1 MKVLILGAGAQGCA
15 VAFDLCRRSEIS
27 SVTLADVEI
36 DELPAFLDPFRG
48 DRLTAGTLDA
58 RDEGTLA
65 DAMEGMD
72 AVASALP
79 HQFNLVAARLA
90 VEAGAHFCDLGGET
104 AIVEEQRE
112 LDGAAR
118 DAGVSVIPDCGLAP
132 GLVNILAQA
141 GIDSLDETEAVR
153 IWVGGIPRHPKPPLN
168 YGVVFSLEGVLNN
181 YSTDAL
187 VLEEGELKRVP
198 ALSGVEILEF
208 PEPAGELEGFYT
220 GGGISTLPLRHEGR
234 IRTMSY
240 KTLRY
245 PGHAAIMRAIRDL
258 GLLDTVPVEVRAAEG
273 EGIGEG
279 RSEGVARIVPRDVF
293 VDLAGPRLRDPSRKD
308 LVVARVSVRGMK
320 DGMEKTIRWDL
331 MDHYDDELE
340 MTAMMRVT
348 GFSLA
353 VTALMQLD
361 GRIDVTGVRTPD
373 ECVPVDPFLGALAE
387 RGVHVER
394 TDY

>member
-1 MKVLILGAGAQGCA
+1 MNALILGAGAQGCA

-27 SVTLADVEI
+27 SVTLTDVDI
-36 DELPAFLDPFRG
+36 DPLPAFLDPFRG
-48 DRLTAGTLDA
+48 ERLSVRTLDA
-58 RDEGTLA
+58 RDEDALA
-65 DAMEGMD
+65 DAMEGM
-72 AVASALP
+72 AVVASALP
-79 HQFNLVAARLA
+79 HQFNLTAARLA
-90 VEAGAHFCDLGGET
+90 VQAGAHFCDLGGET

-112 LDGAAR
+112 LDEAAR
-118 DAGVSVIPDCGLAP
+118 EAGVSVIPDCGLAP
-132 GLVNILAQA
+132 GLVNVLAQA
-141 GIDSLDETEAVR
+141 GIHALDETEAVR

-181 YSTDAL
+181 YTTDAL

-198 ALSGVEILEF
+198 ALSGVETLEF

-220 GGGISTLPLRHEGR
+220 GGGISTLPLRYEGR

-245 PGHAAIMRAIRDL
+245 PGHADVMRAIRDL
-258 GLLDTVPVEVRAAEG
+258 GLLDAEAVEVRTAGG
-273 EGIGEG
+273 EE
-279 RSEGVARIVPRDVF
+279 SESGSPETARIVPRDVF
-293 VDLAGPRLRDPSRKD
+293 VELVGPRLRDPSQKD
-308 LVVARVSVRGMK
+308 LVAARVSVQGTK

-331 MDHYDDELE
+331 MDHYDDELG

-353 VTALMQLD
+353 ITALMQLD
-361 GRIDVTGVRTPD
+361 GRIDATGVRTPD
-373 ECVPVDPFLGALAE
+373 ECVPVDPYLGALAE

>member
-273 EGIGEG
+273 EGIG
-279 RSEGVARIVPRDVF
+279 
-293 VDLAGPRLRDPSRKD
+293 
-308 LVVARVSVRGMK
+308 
-320 DGMEKTIRWDL
+320 
-331 MDHYDDELE
+331 
-340 MTAMMRVT
+340 
-348 GFSLA
+348 
-353 VTALMQLD
+353 
-361 GRIDVTGVRTPD
+361 
-373 ECVPVDPFLGALAE
+373 
-387 RGVHVER
+387 
-394 TDY
+394 